1 MLLTR
6 SLDPGSREA
15 AVESASHR
23 RAGGIGSLP
32 GATASGNAPVPGWHL
47 PVLLEEILGLM
58 DLRPGARLID
68 CTIGDAGHSVAF
80 LTRAGPGARVWGLDR
95 DAEGLARAERRL
107 KACNLAA
114 QCRLA
119 HAGFENLQDLA
130 AAWNVSACDNI
141 LLDLGF
147 SSPQIDNPERG
158 FAFSES
164 GPLDMRM
171 DRRQELTAADIVND
185 WPEDQFR
192 ELLWTLGEEPHARR
206 IAAAIAKRRPFGT
219 TSDLA
224 ATVAAA
230 VPHQPHR
237 RLHPATRTF
246 QALRIAVND
255 ELGQLQAVLP
265 QAVSLLAPGGRLLV
279 LSFHSLED
287 GIVKRFLRT
296 HGRRPARNKYA
307 RQGDMA
313 MPVLSVLTKRPVR
326 PGPRELSNNPRCRSA
341 RLRAAAKGFRRDAGG
356 MQPLPGHP
364 SESQRA
370 GAR

>member
-6 SLDPGSREA
+6 SLDPGYREA
-15 AVESASHR
+15 A
-23 RAGGIGSLP
+23 P
-32 GATASGNAPVPGWHL
+32 GAAATMHGGTGPTPRWHL
-47 PVLLEEILGLM
+47 PVLLEEVLGLM
-58 DLRPGARLID
+58 VLRPGARLID

-95 DAEGLARAERRL
+95 DAEGLARARHRL
-107 KACNLAA
+107 KARNLDAR
-114 QCRLA
+114 CRLV
-119 HAGFENLQDLA
+119 HGGFGNLRDLA

-147 SSPQIDNPERG
+147 SSPQIDDPERG
-158 FAFSES
+158 FAFAQT

-171 DRRQELTAADIVND
+171 DRSQELTAADIVNG
-185 WPEDQFR
+185 WSEGQLR

-206 IAAAIAKRRPFGT
+206 IAAAVAEQRPFGT
-219 TSDLA
+219 TGDLA
-224 ATVAAA
+224 AAVAAA
-230 VPHQPHR
+230 APHRPRR

-255 ELGQLQAVLP
+255 ELGQLEAVLP

-287 GIVKRFLRT
+287 GIVKRFLKT

-307 RQGDMA
+307 RHGDVD
-313 MPVLSVLTKRPVR
+313 MPALSVLTKQAMR
-326 PGPRELSNNPRCRSA
+326 PGHRELSDNPRCRSA
-341 RLRAAAKGFRRDAGG
+341 RLRVAEKVFREDIGGEIAAHRQPAGNERTG
-356 MQPLPGHP
+356 T
-364 SESQRA
+364 R
-370 GAR
+370 